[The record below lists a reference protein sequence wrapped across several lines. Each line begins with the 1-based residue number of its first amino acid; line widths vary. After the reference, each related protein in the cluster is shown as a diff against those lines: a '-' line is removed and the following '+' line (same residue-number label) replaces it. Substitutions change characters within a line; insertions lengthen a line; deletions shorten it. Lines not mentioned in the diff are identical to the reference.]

1 MYPSLSTVSTVVQ
14 NTIFIF
20 TLDCEELENYLF
32 ILL

>member
-1 MYPSLSTVSTVVQ
+1 MYLSLSTVSTVVQ
-14 NTIFIF
+14 NTIFTF